1 MTYLRASFE
10 QNTIPT
16 AKMITEDKTV
26 KLAVFLPE
34 STRLD
39 FKVEVTRQG
48 TTMSA
53 KCLEL
58 IEEWLKKQ
66 KK

>member
-1 MTYLRASFE
+1 MTD
-10 QNTIPT
+10 
-16 AKMITEDKTV
+16 TEDKTV

-48 TTMSA
+48 TTMSS

-58 IEEWLKKQ
+58 IEDWLKKQ
-66 KK
+66 KKNT